1 MPYTLNKTNGTIL
14 TDILDNSIDRTT
26 TDLALI
32 GKNTPNYGEYFNE
45 NFIKLLENFASDEA
59 PRSPIQGQLWFDT
72 SDNSLKIYDGNDF
85 KEFAR
90 PIISSTEPATSVGD
104 FWFNSE
110 TRQLYFNDGAGLR
123 LAGPIYTNQ
132 QGISG
137 FEIATVKD
145 INGNNHIL
153 AKLKLGN
160 ILVGIFSNDD
170 FTPDYSFGEGLKL
183 NSELISGN
191 ILKGFTPV
199 SNLFK
204 FNVTATRSESLVDAF
219 GSPISVDEFVKVS
232 GNNTIDG
239 RLTITGANTTNLS
252 DILNKPL
259 SLGWGP
265 NLTFETQQLQDGN
278 PLTPPVRLRN
288 NRSDQDFVITV
299 KDDATFVDAVFVK
312 ASDSR
317 VGIMTNAPIATLDV
331 NGDVNFRGNLNTNN
345 NTVNIFNTS
354 TANINIGGAA
364 TNINIAANTGTT
376 TINNNLVV
384 EEILTLNG
392 QNLNSGNTVFN
403 LLNETTQ
410 TINIGNQATAIYIG
424 ANNGQVTFKND
435 VNIIG
440 DINIQGIYQT
450 DNVSIRNNQV
460 TSIGA
465 FDLEIGALEPNQGVK
480 LIDLT
485 TAQEDFIV
493 QKGIT
498 FDNIGEIKVDPA
510 FSGSFN
516 ILNQI
521 VETINI
527 GGESTNINL
536 GNLISNSAY
545 INALSKLQ
553 TYDDLVIGDS
563 IGNPGNVRS
572 SGQVVNLFNST
583 ATKIINMAQDANTVN
598 IFGDGSA
605 GSFGSRQNSRIL
617 NLNATSTVIEGN
629 LTVEGGNILASSNSG
644 SIFTDVTAITIG
656 GNSAAIILGGPN
668 TIVEAGLLQAGSLGN
683 ITLRTGNV
691 SGRVRAFV
699 QTSDN
704 VQEFDFAPQ
713 NLERV
718 FFANNTQDILIGEP
732 DPTGLP
738 TKTEEW
744 WRNPINHPGA
754 NISPKADIPTVNIGG
769 IQEYRTQF
777 PITIARSNFLIR
789 NQLLLP
795 NNEFYA
801 TEGVLFRNQYN
812 EVRSTSNF
820 TVTTNGTVTVGGS
833 LIVVG
838 SIIGPLSTPATI
850 TSAKVDQTL
859 EVVGNLISTSV
870 NKSIFTGVTGTMTI
884 GGANNSNLL
893 LGSTNSVVTVPG
905 RFKPFWKTV
914 TTSYDAY
921 AGDRLLV
928 DTTNG
933 NLEIR
938 LPPNLS
944 NPVAP
949 SVGDEIRI
957 VDKKDFSV
965 FVVEIIRN
973 GNKINGINSDIT
985 LNIAGTAFTL
995 VYTGVDRGW
1004 CYDDKR

>member
-90 PIISSTEPATSVGD
+90 PIISTTEPATSVGD
-104 FWFNSE
+104 FWFNNE

-145 INGNNHIL
+145 INGNNHII

-170 FTPDYSFGEGLKL
+170 FTPNYSEGEGLKL

-191 ILKGFTPV
+191 IVKGFTPV

-204 FNVTATRSESLVDAF
+204 FNVTAARSESLVDAF

-239 RLTITGANTTNLS
+239 RLTITGANTSNLS

-288 NRSDQDFVITV
+288 NRADQDFVITV

-317 VGIMTNAPIATLDV
+317 LGVMTNAPIATLDV
-331 NGDVNFRGNLNTNN
+331 NGDVNFRGNLQTNN
-345 NTVNIFNTS
+345 DTINIFN
-354 TANINIGGAA
+354 ANTETINFGGEA
-364 TNINIAANTGTT
+364 TEINIAATTGNT
-376 TINNNLVV
+376 TINNNLIV
-384 EEILTLNG
+384 EEVLTLNG

-410 TINIGNQATAIYIG
+410 TINIGDEATAIYIG

-440 DINIQGIYQT
+440 DINIQGIYQI
-450 DNVSIRNNQV
+450 DNVSIRNNLV

-465 FDLEIGALEPNQGVK
+465 FDLEIGALEPNQGVR
-480 LIDLT
+480 LIDIT
-485 TAQEDFIV
+485 TAQENFIL
-493 QKGIT
+493 QDGLT
-498 FDNIGEIKVDPA
+498 FDNVGEIRVDPA
-510 FSGSFN
+510 FTGSFD
-516 ILNQI
+516 ILNTT
-521 VETINI
+521 VETINV
-527 GGESTNINL
+527 GAESRNINL
-536 GNLISNSAY
+536 GNLASNVAY
-545 INALSKLQ
+545 VNALSKLQ
-553 TYDDLVIGDS
+553 TYDDLVIGDN
-563 IGNPGNVRS
+563 IGNPGVVRS
-572 SGQVVNLFNST
+572 SGQVVNLFNTT
-583 ATKIINMAQDANTVN
+583 ATKTINMAQDASTVN

-605 GSFGSRQNSRIL
+605 GSFGSRQGTRTL
-617 NLNATSTVIEGN
+617 NLNATSTIIEGN
-629 LTVEGGNILASSNSG
+629 LTVEGANILASSNSG

-656 GNSAAIILGGPN
+656 GNSAAIILGGSN
-668 TIVEAGLLQAGSLGN
+668 TIVEAGLLQAGSTGN

-704 VQEFDFAPQ
+704 VQEFEFAPQ

-718 FFANNTQDILIGEP
+718 FFANNTQDILMGEP
-732 DPTGLP
+732 VDLP
-738 TKTEEW
+738 LKTEDW
-744 WRNPINHPGA
+744 WRDTAIQGPNA
-754 NISPKADIPTVNIGG
+754 SPKSDIPTVIVGG

-777 PITIARSNFLIR
+777 PVVISRNNFLVR
-789 NQLLLP
+789 SQLLLP
-795 NNEFYA
+795 NNSYYA
-801 TEGVLFRNQYN
+801 TGGILFRNQYN
-812 EVRSTSNF
+812 EVRGTSNF
-820 TVTTNGTVTVGGS
+820 TVTDAGTVSVGGS
-833 LIVVG
+833 IWVNG
-838 SIIGPLSTPATI
+838 SITGASGTNPAVL
-850 TSAKVDQTL
+850 TSARVDQVL
-859 EVVGNLISTSV
+859 EIVGNLTSTSV
-870 NKSIFTGVTGTMTI
+870 NKSVFTGVTGTMTI
-884 GGANNSNLL
+884 GGANNSILT
-893 LGSTNSVVTVPG
+893 LGSTNSSVTLPG
-905 RFKPFWKTV
+905 RFRPAWKTV
-914 TTSYDAY
+914 ITSYDAY

-938 LPPNLS
+938 LPPNLT

-957 VDKKDFSV
+957 VDKKDFSI
-965 FVVEIIRN
+965 FVVEVIRN
-973 GNKINGINSDIT
+973 GNKINGINSDLT
-985 LNIAGTAFTL
+985 LSTAGIAFTL

>member
-32 GKNTPNYGEYFNE
+32 GKNTPNYGEHFNE

-90 PIISSTEPATSVGD
+90 PIISTTEPATSVGD
-104 FWFNSE
+104 FWFNNE

-170 FTPDYSFGEGLKL
+170 FTPNYSEGEGLKL

-191 ILKGFTPV
+191 IVKGFTPV
-199 SNLFK
+199 STLFK
-204 FNVTATRSESLVDAF
+204 FNVTAARSESLVDAF

-288 NRSDQDFVITV
+288 NRADQDFVITV
-299 KDDATFVDAVFVK
+299 KDDTTFVDAVFVK

-317 VGIMTNAPIATLDV
+317 LGVMTNSPIATLDV
-331 NGDVNFRGNLNTNN
+331 NGDVNFRGNLQTNN
-345 NTVNIFNTS
+345 DTINIFNTS
-354 TANINIGGAA
+354 TETINFGEEA
-364 TNINIAANTGTT
+364 TEINIAASTGNT
-376 TINNNLVV
+376 TINNNLIV
-384 EEILTLNG
+384 EEVLTLNG

-403 LLNETTQ
+403 LLNDTTQ
-410 TINIGNQATAIYIG
+410 TINIGDEATAIYIG

-440 DINIQGIYQT
+440 DINIQGIYQI
-450 DNVSIRNNQV
+450 DNVSIRNNLV

-465 FDLEIGALEPNQGVK
+465 FDLEIGALQPNQEVR
-480 LIDLT
+480 LIDIT
-485 TAQEDFIV
+485 TAQENFIL
-493 QKGIT
+493 QDGLT
-498 FDNIGEIKVDPA
+498 FDNVGEIRVDPA
-510 FSGSFN
+510 FTGSFD
-516 ILNQI
+516 ILNTT
-521 VETINI
+521 VETINV
-527 GGESTNINL
+527 GAESRNINL
-536 GNLISNSAY
+536 GNLASNVAY

-563 IGNPGNVRS
+563 IGNPGIVRS
-572 SGQVVNLFNST
+572 SGQVVNLFNTT
-583 ATKIINMAQDANTVN
+583 ATKTINMAQDASTVN
-598 IFGDGSA
+598 IFGDGTA
-605 GSFGSRQNSRIL
+605 GSFGPRQGTRTL
-617 NLNATSTVIEGN
+617 NLNATSTIIEGN
-629 LTVEGGNILASSNSG
+629 LTVEGANILASSNSG

-656 GNSAAIILGGPN
+656 GNSAAIILGGSN
-668 TIVEAGLLQAGSLGN
+668 TIVEAGLLQAGSTGN

-691 SGRVRAFV
+691 GGRVRAFV

-704 VQEFDFAPQ
+704 VQEFEFAPQ

-732 DPTGLP
+732 FDLP
-738 TKTEEW
+738 LKTEDW
-744 WRNPINHPGA
+744 WRDTTIQGPNA
-754 NISPKADIPTVNIGG
+754 SPKSDIPTVIIGG

-777 PITIARSNFLIR
+777 PVVISRNNFLVR
-789 NQLLLP
+789 SQLLLP
-795 NNEFYA
+795 NNSYYA
-801 TEGVLFRNQYN
+801 TGGVLFRNQYN
-812 EVRSTSNF
+812 EVRGTSNF
-820 TVTTNGTVTVGGS
+820 TVTDAGTVSVGGS
-833 LIVVG
+833 IWVNG
-838 SIIGPLSTPATI
+838 SITGASGTNPAVL
-850 TSAKVDQTL
+850 TSARVDQVL
-859 EVVGNLISTSV
+859 EVVGNLTSTSV
-870 NKSIFTGVTGTMTI
+870 NKNVFTGVTGTMTI
-884 GGANNSNLL
+884 GGANNSILT
-893 LGSTNSVVTVPG
+893 LGSTNSSVTLPG
-905 RFKPFWKTV
+905 RFRPAWKTV
-914 TTSYDAY
+914 ITSYDAY

-938 LPPNLS
+938 LPPNLT

-957 VDKKDFSV
+957 VDKKDFSI
-965 FVVEIIRN
+965 FVVEVIRN
-973 GNKINGINSDIT
+973 GNKINGINSDLT
-985 LNIAGTAFTL
+985 LSTAGTAFTL